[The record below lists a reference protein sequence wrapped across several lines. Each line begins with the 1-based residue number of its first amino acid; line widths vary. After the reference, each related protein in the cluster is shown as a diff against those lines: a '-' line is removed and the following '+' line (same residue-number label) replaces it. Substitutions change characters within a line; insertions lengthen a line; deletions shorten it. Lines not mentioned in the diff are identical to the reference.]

1 MVRVTLLSEY
11 PIYHPFRV
19 NTMSV
24 TYVQDAK
31 YKYAD
36 EKMNDKAFSKVTKKL
51 ADKGLLV
58 CSNSH
63 WSSTPPTQSYG
74 LTDETTSKT
83 VYHVTINGSP
93 AITTKYHTDASS
105 WKEQLTE
112 NGFDCDYT
120 TESIKTTKQVWAK
133 PRGSAFYMDNCLALT
148 GERNHS
154 QLKLLYDD
162 SVTMTPSF
170 VNSADGVTL
179 SFVTRW
185 ETEKVARKA
194 DIESLMVQ
202 TPLQDLGLIQSLVED
217 ALGVTAP
224 VDIDCNFRCETFTES
239 SCTPDII
246 AMRKQASI
254 DARNASQEEE

>member
-11 PIYHPFRV
+11 PIYHSFRV

-24 TYVQDAK
+24 SYVQDAK
-31 YKYAD
+31 YKYMN
-36 EKMNDKAFSKVTKKL
+36 EQMNDKAFSKVVKKL

-58 CSNSH
+58 CANSH
-63 WSSTPPTQSYG
+63 WSASPPTQKYG
-74 LTDETTSKT
+74 LMDETTTKT
-83 VYHVTINGSP
+83 VYHVTINDSP
-93 AITTKYHTDASS
+93 AITTKYHSDAHS
-105 WKEQLTE
+105 WKEQLTK

-120 TESIKTTKQVWAK
+120 SETTQTTKQVWAK
-133 PRGSAFYMDNCLALT
+133 PRGTAFYMDNCLVFT

-162 SVTMTPSF
+162 CVTMTPSL
-170 VNSADGVTL
+170 VNSADGLTL